1 MTKPGLLALSLF
13 SLMIGAD
20 AFAQSAPPPQPQSDF
35 PDHISGD
42 LGLGVFNTPRN
53 YLGKSRQTNVLP
65 YAYFDYQRFFARL
78 DTFGVKTFKIGDGY
92 LELAGRVNFDGIDA
106 QNGINKRSNSVPLGI
121 GTYQETP
128 FGAFF
133 LNAFLI

>member
-1 MTKPGLLALSLF
+1 
-13 SLMIGAD
+13 MIGAD